1 MPEGTFKYQ
10 KMPLGLLYVG
20 QGGGFVLF
28 LRGERGE
35 ERVEKDDR
43 EASTWKRPGGPS

>member
-43 EASTWKRPGGPS
+43 EASTWKRPRGPS